1 MPNLRL
7 DKFLVSCDVCSRSE
21 ARKLV
26 KAKRIKINDSP
37 AKAPDQKIDTE
48 KDRVFFDGKLLDY
61 REFHYYM
68 LNKPAGFIT
77 ATEDTRQETV
87 MDLLPDR
94 RRKNLS
100 PVGRLDKDTEG
111 LLLITDDGQLNHR
124 LLAPGFHV
132 RKTYLAGLRKTVS
145 EEDVQ
150 KFRDGLDIGEKAL
163 TAPALLQRV
172 ESGADCLDSLT
183 PEYLKAL
190 PRAAAASPFPSEISW
205 ALVSITEGKFH
216 QIKRMFEAV
225 DNEVLYLKR
234 MSMGS
239 LLLDPELK
247 PGQWRMLTPEEI
259 RELKKTG
266 GQGDGSSGKF

>member
-1 MPNLRL
+1 MPIMRL

-26 KAKRIKINDSP
+26 KAKRIKLNDSP
-37 AKAPDQKIDTE
+37 AKAPDQKIDTN
-48 KDRVFFDGKLLDY
+48 KDQVFFDGKLLGY
-61 REFHYYM
+61 QEFHYYM
-68 LNKPAGFIT
+68 LNKPAGVIT

-87 MDLLPDR
+87 MDLLPER

-111 LLLITDDGQLNHR
+111 LLLITDDGQLNHH

-132 RKTYLAGLRKTVS
+132 QKTYLACIRRPVS

-150 KFRDGLDIGEKAL
+150 KFREGLDIGEKAL

-172 ESGADCLDSLT
+172 DIGSDCLYGLT
-183 PEYLKAL
+183 PDYLNAL
-190 PRAAAASPFPSEISW
+190 LRAADASPFPPEPAW

-225 DNEVLYLKR
+225 GSEVLYLKR
-234 MSMGS
+234 LSMGN
-239 LLLDPELK
+239 LKLDPELK
-247 PGQWRMLTPEEI
+247 PGQWRMLTQEEI
-259 RELKKTG
+259 QELKN
-266 GQGDGSSGKF
+266 QS